1 MARPQQ
7 GSKSGKKQGGAKSK
21 SREEAAFQRGETGVD
36 GAAVEET
43 KDLAEVERGKAR
55 EAFLRGKAW
64 LGRELLTWLLFRS
77 ESSGPLLKLDKQPVT
92 VLFEGRLVLRG
103 VAGEVVENTLRGAMA
118 PYSPLVRRAL
128 ERGLLVHGA
137 RLRLTHGDRSY
148 EVTLDAEQF
157 DIRSARL
164 PELPALDKGEE
175 DDRRSERLYLSEQLA
190 GLVRALI
197 ERFLEVRATPKW
209 MKEEVPALKAWM
221 SEERPKG

>member
-1 MARPQQ
+1 MAPSKGKKGR
-7 GSKSGKKQGGAKSK
+7 SKSSG
-21 SREEAAFQRGETGVD
+21 EAAFLRGETGVD

-64 LGRELLTWLLFRS
+64 LGRELLTWLLYRS
-77 ESSGPLLKLDKQPVT
+77 ESAEPLLKVDKQPVT

-103 VAGEVVENTLRGAMA
+103 IAGEVVENTLRGAMA

-164 PELPALDKGEE
+164 PELTAEEE
-175 DDRRSERLYLSEQLA
+175 DDRLRERLYLSEQVA

-197 ERFLEVRATPKW
+197 ERFLEVRVTPKW
-209 MKEEVPALKAWM
+209 LKEEVPALKAWM

>member
-1 MARPQQ
+1 MASVGPKN
-7 GSKSGKKQGGAKSK
+7 SKKKSGARGK
-21 SREEAAFQRGETGVD
+21 SREEAAFSRGEAGVD

-43 KDLAEVERGKAR
+43 KDLAEVERGRAR

-77 ESSGPLLKLDKQPVT
+77 ESSEPLLKVDKQPVT

-103 VAGEVVENTLRGAMA
+103 IAGEVVENTLRGAMA

-137 RLRLTHGDRSY
+137 RLRIGHGDRSY

-157 DIRSARL
+157 DIRSAKL
-164 PELPALDKGEE
+164 PELTAEEE
-175 DDRRSERLYLSEQLA
+175 DDRLRERLYLSEQLA

-197 ERFLEVRATPKW
+197 EKFLELRVQPKW
-209 MKEEVPALKAWM
+209 GKQEVPALREWM
-221 SEERPKG
+221 AEER

>member
-1 MARPQQ
+1 MA
-7 GSKSGKKQGGAKSK
+7 SAKGKKGARSK
-21 SREEAAFQRGETGVD
+21 ASPEAAFLRGETGVD

-77 ESSGPLLKLDKQPVT
+77 ESSEPLLKLDKQPVT

-103 VAGEVVENTLRGAMA
+103 IAGEVVENTLRGAMA

-137 RLRLTHGDRSY
+137 RLRLTHGEHSY

-164 PELPALDKGEE
+164 PELTAEEE
-175 DDRRSERLYLSEQLA
+175 DDRLRERLYLSEQIA

-197 ERFLEVRATPKW
+197 ERFLEVRAGPKW

-221 SEERPKG
+221 AEQRPKG

>member
-1 MARPQQ
+1 MASSKGKRSR
-7 GSKSGKKQGGAKSK
+7 SKSG
-21 SREEAAFQRGETGVD
+21 EEAAFLRGETGVD

-64 LGRELLTWLLFRS
+64 LGRELLTWLLWRS
-77 ESSGPLLKLDKQPVT
+77 ESSEPLLKLDKQPVT

-103 VAGEVVENTLRGAMA
+103 IAGEVVENTLRGAMA

-137 RLRLTHGDRSY
+137 RLRISHGDRSY

-164 PELPALDKGEE
+164 PELTAEEE
-175 DDRRSERLYLSEQLA
+175 DDRLRERLYLSEQVA

-197 ERFLEVRATPKW
+197 ERFLEVRVTPKW
-209 MKEEVPALKAWM
+209 MKEEVPALKEWM
-221 SEERPKG
+221 AEERPKG

>member
-1 MARPQQ
+1 MARPPHASKVSK
-7 GSKSGKKQGGAKSK
+7 GAKKGSRSKSS
-21 SREEAAFQRGETGVD
+21 EEAAFQRGETGVD

-77 ESSGPLLKLDKQPVT
+77 ESSEPLLKLAKQPVT

-103 VAGEVVENTLRGAMA
+103 IAGEVVENTLRGAMA

-137 RLRLTHGDRSY
+137 RLRITHGDKSY

-164 PELPALDKGEE
+164 PELTAEEE
-175 DDRRSERLYLSEQLA
+175 DDRLRERLYLSEQIA

-197 ERFLEVRATPKW
+197 ERFLEVRVTPKW

>member
-1 MARPQQ
+1 MAASKGRK
-7 GSKSGKKQGGAKSK
+7 GRSKSG
-21 SREEAAFQRGETGVD
+21 EEAAFLRGETGVD

-64 LGRELLTWLLFRS
+64 LGRELLTWLLWRS
-77 ESSGPLLKLDKQPVT
+77 ESSEPLLKVDKQPVT

-103 VAGEVVENTLRGAMA
+103 IAGEVVENTLRGAMA
-118 PYSPLVRRAL
+118 PYSPLVRMAL
-128 ERGLLVHGA
+128 GRGLLVHGA

-164 PELPALDKGEE
+164 PELTAEEE
-175 DDRRSERLYLSEQLA
+175 DDRLRERLYLSEQVA

-197 ERFLEVRATPKW
+197 ERFLEVRVTPKW
-209 MKEEVPALKAWM
+209 LKEEVPALKAWM
-221 SEERPKG
+221 AEERPKG

>member
-1 MARPQQ
+1 MARPPHASKVSK
-7 GSKSGKKQGGAKSK
+7 GAKKGSRSKSS
-21 SREEAAFQRGETGVD
+21 EEAAFQRGETGVD

-77 ESSGPLLKLDKQPVT
+77 ESSEPLLKLAKQPVT

-103 VAGEVVENTLRGAMA
+103 IAGEVVENTLRGAMA

-137 RLRLTHGDRSY
+137 RLRITHGDKSY

-164 PELPALDKGEE
+164 PELTAEDE
-175 DDRRSERLYLSEQLA
+175 DDRLRERLYLSEQLA

-197 ERFLEVRATPKW
+197 ERFLEVRVTPKW
-209 MKEEVPALKAWM
+209 MKEEVPALKEWM
-221 SEERPKG
+221 SEQRPKG

>member
-1 MARPQQ
+1 MARPPP
-7 GSKSGKKQGGAKSK
+7 GSKGKKGRSKSG
-21 SREEAAFQRGETGVD
+21 EEAAFLRGETGVD

-77 ESSGPLLKLDKQPVT
+77 ESSEPLLKLDKQPVT

-103 VAGEVVENTLRGAMA
+103 IAGEVVENTLRGAMA

-164 PELPALDKGEE
+164 PELTAEEE
-175 DDRRSERLYLSEQLA
+175 DDRLRERLYLSEQVA

-197 ERFLEVRATPKW
+197 ERFLEVRVTPKW